1 MQKIDSQQTADGY
14 TQACRLEEVWN
25 SSGGYFQISVADV
38 FMQLQWGP
46 KGQEQWTNEVHV
58 GASSSAGASGVLNP
72 GTIGVAFRSYTAGT
86 PATVSAALAA
96 EAEPPL
102 YLTSSS
108 ANNQTVSGVGTELA
122 YAQFAAIVPI
132 SATTDATADLVVTAP
147 AFTADGTMVVLI
159 QCFAPEYQTGA
170 NVGAQIVVNL
180 YEDGADIGRLFVSAQ
195 GSGLS
200 DTVNGW
206 LRRTPAA
213 GSRVYSMRAWRITA
227 NGSIE
232 AGAGGAGTRV
242 PGYIRVTQAV

>member
-1 MQKIDSQQTADGY
+1 MQKIDSQQTSNNY
-14 TQACRLEEVWN
+14 TPACRLDEVWN

-108 ANNQTVSGVGTELA
+108 ANNQTVSGVGTEFVYGQITA
-122 YAQFAAIVPI
+122 PVNIT
-132 SATTDATADLVVTAP
+132 ATTEATANLIVSGSSTTYDGSTIVLVEFYAPRGTAGTSVLDLW
-147 AFTADGTMVVLI
+147 L
-159 QCFAPEYQTGA
+159 YQ
-170 NVGAQIVVNL
+170 
-180 YEDGADIGRLFVSAQ
+180 DGASIGQLSRLTAAAANTGGPVVAEARLTPTAGAHTYSIR
-195 GSGLS
+195 G
-200 DTVNGW
+200 TVD
-206 LRRTPAA
+206 A
-213 GSRVYSMRAWRITA
+213 GTGNILC
-227 NGSIE
+227 
-232 AGAGGAGTRV
+232 GAGGNGAYY
-242 PGYIRVTQAV
+242 PAFIRVTQAV